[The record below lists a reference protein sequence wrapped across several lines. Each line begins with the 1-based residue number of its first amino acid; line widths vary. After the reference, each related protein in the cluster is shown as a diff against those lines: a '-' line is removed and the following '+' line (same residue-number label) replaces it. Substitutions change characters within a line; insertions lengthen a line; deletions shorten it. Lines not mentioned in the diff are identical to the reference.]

1 MYFCEMEKLVFATHN
16 SHKLKELRQ
25 IFPSLE
31 ILGLHDCNITEE
43 IIEDGLTLE
52 ANAEIKAD
60 YVFQKTGFSCFA
72 DDTGLEV
79 DALHGAPG
87 VLSARYAGDGH
98 DFSANMEKLLREMQD
113 KENRSA
119 RFKTVICLIL
129 NGRKSFFEGVVEG
142 EILHQPR
149 GEEGFGYDPIFR
161 PLNHSLSF
169 AEMTSD
175 EKNSISHRG
184 RAVQKLLG
192 FLLKQL
198 DI

>member
-1 MYFCEMEKLVFATHN
+1 MEKLVFATHN
-16 SHKLKELRQ
+16 PHKLKELRQ

-43 IIEDGLTLE
+43 IIEDGHTLE

-98 DFSANMEKLLREMQD
+98 DFNANMDKLLREMKD

-149 GEEGFGYDPIFR
+149 GDEGFGYDPIFR

>member
-1 MYFCEMEKLVFATHN
+1 
-16 SHKLKELRQ
+16 
-25 IFPSLE
+25 
-31 ILGLHDCNITEE
+31 
-43 IIEDGLTLE
+43 
-52 ANAEIKAD
+52 
-60 YVFQKTGFSCFA
+60 
-72 DDTGLEV
+72 
-79 DALHGAPG
+79 
-87 VLSARYAGDGH
+87 
-98 DFSANMEKLLREMQD
+98 MEKLLREMKD